1 MKTLSIDIET
11 FSDVDLNSCGVYKYA
26 QSSNFYI
33 MLFGYSVDGGDVQV
47 VDLMS
52 GQEIPAEILEALTDE
67 NVTKWAY
74 NASFERVCLTRML
87 PNGHIMRLSRGCVF
101 PNILDVIS
109 LNISRVMVMTQ
120 QRNIFLPK
128 VGNVL

>member
-52 GQEIPAEILEALTDE
+52 GQEIPAEILEEWRHTLVFQWKQ
-67 NVTKWAY
+67 NV
-74 NASFERVCLTRML
+74 
-87 PNGHIMRLSRGCVF
+87 
-101 PNILDVIS
+101 
-109 LNISRVMVMTQ
+109 
-120 QRNIFLPK
+120 
-128 VGNVL
+128 

>member
-74 NASFERVCLTRML
+74 NASFERVCLSEYLR
-87 PNGHIMRLSRGCVF
+87 
-101 PNILDVIS
+101 
-109 LNISRVMVMTQ
+109 
-120 QRNIFLPK
+120 RNKPEYFK
-128 VGNVL
+128 GYGDDATKK